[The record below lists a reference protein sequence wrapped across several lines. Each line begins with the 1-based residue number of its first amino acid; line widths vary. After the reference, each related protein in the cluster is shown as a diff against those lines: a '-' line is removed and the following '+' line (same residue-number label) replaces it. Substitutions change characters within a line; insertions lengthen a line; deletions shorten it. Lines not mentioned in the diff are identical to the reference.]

1 MSSLLQVLLS
11 LVGTALVLALAAQ
24 SLQEILKVMFAL
36 KGKARMDAIAGLI
49 RESGKATGL
58 SRAETDKIFEQ
69 IVERLRGLAQDGVRK
84 DKVRLDWITPEKLR
98 SLIQTATNDPT
109 VASKLKQLSDRAIE
123 WFDLSMAPVEERYRR
138 RMRGWGV
145 LTSAIV
151 VLGLNADAL
160 TILQQA
166 RMDPAFRARVD
177 SATSVA
183 QGLRKQAQA
192 VADSFKVAGSDS
204 LKQALGHRSDSLNLA
219 VLNVARSTIGSG
231 AFLGSPANWRL
242 RDFRWWI
249 GIVASVLL
257 VSLGAPFWH
266 DLLETL
272 FGLKNRMQAQAQQAA
287 SAVIRDS

>member
-1 MSSLLQVLLS
+1 
-11 LVGTALVLALAAQ
+11 
-24 SLQEILKVMFAL
+24 
-36 KGKARMDAIAGLI
+36 MDAIAGLI
-49 RESGKATGL
+49 RESGKATGF
-58 SRAETDKIFEQ
+58 SKAETDKIFEQ
-69 IVERLRGLAQDGVRK
+69 IAERLRGLAQDGVRK

-166 RMDPAFRARVD
+166 RMDPEFRARVD

-272 FGLKNRMQAQAQQAA
+272 FGLKNRMEAQAQQAA
-287 SAVIRDS
+287 GAVIRGE

>member
-36 KGKARMDAIAGLI
+36 KGKARIQAIEGLL
-49 RESGKATGL
+49 RESGKASGL
-58 SRAETDKIFEQ
+58 SKAETDKIFEQ
-69 IVERLRGLAQDGVRK
+69 ILERLRGLAQNGVRK

-98 SLIQTATNDPT
+98 SLIQTATHDPA
-109 VASKLKQLSDRAIE
+109 VASKLKQLADRATE
-123 WFDLSMAPVEERYRR
+123 WFDLSMAPVEQRYRR

-166 RMDPAFRARVD
+166 RMDPEFRARVD

-183 QGLRKQAQA
+183 QALRKQAQA

-242 RDFRWWI
+242 GDFRWWI

-287 SAVIRDS
+287 GVVTKES

>member
-36 KGKARMDAIAGLI
+36 KGRARLQAIEGLL
-49 RESGKATGL
+49 RESGKASGL
-58 SRAETDKIFEQ
+58 SRAETDKIFDD
-69 IVERLRGLAQDGVRK
+69 IVERLRGLAQDGVRR

-98 SLIQTATNDPT
+98 SLIQSATNDPA
-109 VASKLKQLSDRAIE
+109 VSSKLKQLADRATE
-123 WFDLSMAPVEERYRR
+123 WFDLSMAPVEDRYRR

-166 RMDPAFRARVD
+166 RMDPEFRARVD

-183 QGLRKQAQA
+183 RALRKQQQS
-192 VADSFKVAGSDS
+192 VADSFMVAGSDS

-249 GIVASVLL
+249 GIVAAVLL
-257 VSLGAPFWH
+257 VGLGAPLWPA
-266 DLLETL
+266 LLETL
-272 FGLKNRMQAQAQQAA
+272 FGLKNRTQAQDQQAA

>member
-1 MSSLLQVLLS
+1 MPSR
-11 LVGTALVLALAAQ
+11 AC
-24 SLQEILKVMFAL
+24 
-36 KGKARMDAIAGLI
+36 I

-58 SRAETDKIFEQ
+58 SKAETDKIFEQ

-166 RMDPAFRARVD
+166 RMDPEFRARVD
-177 SATSVA
+177 SATSVT
-183 QGLRKQAQA
+183 QGLEE
-192 VADSFKVAGSDS
+192 AG
-204 LKQALGHRSDSLNLA
+204 A
-219 VLNVARSTIGSG
+219 SG
-231 AFLGSPANWRL
+231 RG
-242 RDFRWWI
+242 
-249 GIVASVLL
+249 LL
-257 VSLGAPFWH
+257 QGAPV
-266 DLLETL
+266 
-272 FGLKNRMQAQAQQAA
+272 A
-287 SAVIRDS
+287 IP

>member
-36 KGKARMDAIAGLI
+36 KGKARIDAIKGLLH
-49 RESGKATGL
+49 ESGKASGL
-58 SRAETDKIFEQ
+58 SKEQTDKIFEQ

-98 SLIQTATNDPT
+98 SLLKSITHDPA
-109 VASKLKQLSDRAIE
+109 VASKLDQLADRATD

-160 TILQQA
+160 SILQQA
-166 RMDPAFRARVD
+166 RMDPEFRARVD
-177 SATSVA
+177 SATTVA

-192 VADSFKVAGSDS
+192 VADSFNVAPTDS

-242 RDFRWWI
+242 KDFRWWI

-287 SAVIRDS
+287 SAVIKSD